1 MLPAE
6 GEFRG
11 TARFQI
17 VRRLGA
23 GGMGVV
29 YEAFDRER
37 RTRVALKTLLHL
49 DADSLYRFKNEFRTL
64 ADIQHPNLVRLDE
77 LCCEDG
83 RWFFTM
89 ELVDGVDFLAWVRP
103 LDPQF
108 TGRGASHGGP
118 TMPIPTG
125 GDTVQLVLPQ
135 LPQPT
140 AKFDEPRLRAA
151 FEQLAVGLDALHRA
165 GKVHCDV
172 KPSNVLVTPEGRVVV
187 LDFGLA
193 TDIAQPLAVRD
204 SVVVGTADYMAPEQ
218 AFGDRVGPEADWYAV
233 GVVLYEALT
242 GRVPVSGRAMEVIVQ
257 KQRGLTAA
265 PGALVPS
272 VPSDLDR
279 ICRDLLIVD
288 PETRLSGQ
296 QLLLFLGVDPSNDA
310 EPISQVT
317 HGAPFVGRRRE
328 LEILRRAYDDSRK
341 GRALTALV
349 LGESGL
355 GKSALVRRL
364 LEQLEDEWPKPL
376 VLAGRCYERESVP
389 FKAFDG
395 VVDALSRHLVSENAK
410 DVLEMLPDDAGLT
423 ARLFPV
429 LRRIPA
435 LAAGTPT
442 VPQDPDPL
450 ALRTRAFAALRRLLA
465 RLSERE
471 PLVVFIDD
479 LQWADADSLALL
491 AELMLPSEA
500 PPILLIGTV
509 RTGGELP
516 PALAKSIESLPEVRR
531 LELEGLDSKAAQ
543 ELAAQLLGAGEHR
556 IPQITRE
563 AGGHPLFIQELC
575 YYSAISGEGATARLR
590 LDEALWARAAKLE
603 GPARRLLELVAV
615 AGVPI
620 TRDVIAKAVQIDG
633 AELAQM
639 LGVLRASHFA
649 RASGE
654 RQADRIEPYHD
665 RVREIVL
672 ARLGDEARRGYH
684 ARLADA
690 LEQSGA
696 ADLDPVPLV
705 RHLEAAGKPER
716 AALHAVRAA
725 RLASDAL
732 AFDRAA
738 DLYLTALR
746 LGQQTEAVRR
756 KLLLA
761 LAQAL
766 VNAGRSAEAAHFFQQ
781 AATGADAATRLD
793 CQRRAAEQYLV
804 SGHIDPGLAALKA
817 VLDEVGVGLPKS
829 PARALGRLLW
839 DRLRVRV
846 RGLRWTPRDPSQIA
860 PHDLVRADVYG
871 SVSLG
876 FGMVDTI
883 RGASFHQRGL
893 LLALRLGEPRRIG
906 RFVAHAAI
914 YVASEGWRREKHVLR
929 LIDIAER
936 ITEQTGDPFLRAWTI
951 AATGTS
957 NYLLAGRFK
966 LALEQVREAEAAF
979 RQMAG
984 AAWEIDSLR
993 FFGLF
998 SMRHLGAIRELARCY
1013 DEYVRDAARRGDRYA
1028 ETTMAQQANLVLLAE
1043 DAPDEAERLQHRS
1056 TWVPPT
1062 DAFHLQHWYSVRA
1075 HAEIGLYRGNLSKVV
1090 NWRRTLASLSGSL
1103 LARIQVVRA
1112 EANWLCGRLVV
1123 AQGEREAA
1131 EQCIRR
1137 LQREKV
1143 AYATAWSHLLRA
1155 AMAEPAD
1162 RAAELRQ
1169 AIALSDQTDMGLCA
1183 AAARL
1188 RLADLAGGAEANALR
1203 AEAETW
1209 MAGEGIRNPRRL
1221 IEVIAPDLPK
1231 K

>member
-1 MLPAE
+1 
-6 GEFRG
+6 
-11 TARFQI
+11 
-17 VRRLGA
+17 
-23 GGMGVV
+23 MGVV
-29 YEAFDRER
+29 YEAYDRER
-37 RTRVALKTLLHL
+37 KTRVALKTLLHL
-49 DADSLYRFKNEFRTL
+49 DPDSLYRFKNEFRTL
-64 ADIQHPNLVRLDE
+64 SDIQHSNLVRLDE

-89 ELVDGVDFLAWVRP
+89 ELVEGVDFLAWVRP
-103 LDPQF
+103 LDPDF
-108 TGRGASHGGP
+108 TRRRSSHQGP

-125 GDTVQLVLPQ
+125 AATGQLLT
-135 LPQPT
+135 PQPPN
-140 AKFDEPRLRAA
+140 APSARFDEARLRAA
-151 FEQLAVGLDALHRA
+151 LGQLAIGLDALHRA
-165 GKVHCDV
+165 GKIHRDV
-172 KPSNVLVTPEGRVVV
+172 KPSNILVTPEGRVVV

-193 TDIAQPLAVRD
+193 TDITQPSTMRD
-204 SVVVGTADYMAPEQ
+204 SAIVGTADYMAPEQ
-218 AFGDRVGPEADWYAV
+218 VFGERVGPEADWYAA

-242 GRVPVSGRAMEVIVQ
+242 GRVPVSGRPMEVVVA
-257 KQRGLTAA
+257 KQRGAFVP
-265 PGALVPS
+265 PGELVPG

-279 ICRDLLIVD
+279 LCRDLLVVD
-288 PETRLSGQ
+288 PEQRLSGQ
-296 QLLLFLGVDPSNDA
+296 RLLLLLGADTADES

-317 HGAPFVGRRRE
+317 QGAPFVGRKRE
-328 LEILRRAYDDSRK
+328 LEVLRRAYSDSRK
-341 GRALTALV
+341 GRPVTALV

-364 LEQLEDEWPKPL
+364 LEDFEDEAL

-395 VVDALSRHLVSENAK
+395 VVDALMRHLVDENTK
-410 DVLEMLPDDAGLT
+410 EVLAILPDDAALM

-429 LRRIPA
+429 LRRVSA
-435 LAAGTPT
+435 LAPGTPT
-442 VPQDPDPL
+442 TPQDPDPL
-450 ALRTRAFAALRRLLA
+450 VLRTRAFAALRRLLG
-465 RLSERE
+465 RLADRE

-500 PPILLIGTV
+500 PPVLLIGTV
-509 RTGGELP
+509 RCDGELP
-516 PALAKSIESLPEVRR
+516 PALAKTVEALPDVRR
-531 LELEGLDSKAAQ
+531 LKLEGLDAAAAR
-543 ELAAQLLGAGEHR
+543 ELASLLLGAGEHR

-563 AGGHPLFIQELC
+563 AAGHPLFLQELC
-575 YYSAISGEGATARLR
+575 YYSATSGEGATARLR
-590 LDEALWARAAKLE
+590 LDEALWSRAARLE
-603 GPARRLLELVAV
+603 APARRLLELVAV
-615 AGVPI
+615 AGVPV
-620 TRDVIAKAVQIDG
+620 TREVIARAVQLDG
-633 AELAQM
+633 ADLAQM

-665 RVREIVL
+665 RVRDIVL
-672 ARLGDEARRGYH
+672 ARLGDDARRAYH
-684 ARLADA
+684 AKLADA
-690 LEQSGA
+690 LESSGA

-725 RLASDAL
+725 RLASEAL

-746 LGQQTEAVRR
+746 LARHSDAERR
-756 KLLLA
+756 KLLIA

-766 VNAGRSAEAAHFFQQ
+766 VNAGRSAEAAHFFTE
-781 AATGADAATRLD
+781 AASGADAATRLD

-817 VLDEVGVGLPKS
+817 VLAEVGVGLPKS
-829 PARALGRLLW
+829 PSRALGRLLW
-839 DRLRVRV
+839 DRLRVRL
-846 RGLRWTPRDPSQIA
+846 RGLRWAPRDESQIA
-860 PHDLVRADVYG
+860 PHDLVRLDVYG
-871 SVSLG
+871 TVSLG

-893 LLALRLGEPRRIG
+893 LLALHLGEARRVG
-906 RFVAHAAI
+906 RFVAHNAI
-914 YVASEGWRREKHVLR
+914 YVASEGWRKEKQVLR

-936 ITEQTGDPFLRAWTI
+936 ITEQTGDPHLRAWTI

-966 LALEQVREAEAAF
+966 LALDQVREAESAF
-979 RQMAG
+979 RQLAG

-998 SMRHLGAIRELARCY
+998 SLRHLGAIRELSRCY

-1043 DAPDEAERLQHRS
+1043 DSPDEAERLQHRS

-1090 NWRRTLASLSGSL
+1090 HWRRTLASLERSL
-1103 LARIQVVRA
+1103 LERIQIVRA
-1112 EANWLCGRLVV
+1112 EAVWLCGRLVV
-1123 AQGEREAA
+1123 AQGEAEAA
-1131 EQCIRR
+1131 AQCATR
-1137 LQREKV
+1137 LEKERIG
-1143 AYATAWSHLLRA
+1143 YATAWAHLLRA
-1155 AMAEPAD
+1155 ALAGD
-1162 RAAELRQ
+1162 RAERGRHLRE
-1169 AIALSDQTDMGLCA
+1169 AIALSEKHDMGLCA
-1183 AAARL
+1183 ASARM
-1188 RLADLAGGAEANALR
+1188 RLADLTSGDESNALR

-1209 MAGEGIRNPRRL
+1209 MAGEGIHDPKRFL
-1221 IEVIAPDLPK
+1221 EVIAPELQK